1 MATHEVHLL
10 VRVLRSIRGASQEEM
25 GAAASIDRT
34 TISRYETGDMSPS
47 RPHLTRLAAAA
58 GLSLPFVES
67 VLQPA
72 VRLVLTPAASP
83 ALASRPRAGG
93 GGPAETEQAIVDT
106 VRSGIAVFL
115 ADLMARGAARRRALP
130 TSHDRLSVPLLWAHF
145 QSNGPGAQRRR
156 MIEVT
161 PDLHTWAFSE
171 RLCEES
177 ERVAAENAEQA
188 LELAQLG
195 LRAGERSPGDASWKV
210 RLQAYAWAFI
220 GNALRVQGDLPAADA
235 AFAMTRTLW
244 GEITL
249 GYAGLLAEWRP
260 LDLEAS
266 LRRDQRNWA
275 AASSLLDRA
284 RQIAPPEAV
293 GRILIKKAT
302 VLERAGD
309 LAAALATLDEA
320 EQRLGAVAEPRL
332 RWVMQFNRLVCFC
345 HLGRYQDADAQLQAA
360 TEAATALGHDLDLVR
375 LLWLQG
381 RVAAGQGRRQQ
392 AMDSFEQAR
401 AEFVAR
407 RNIYLT
413 AAVSLELAIVY
424 LEEGRFG
431 EVRQLAGSMVCIF
444 ESQQVH
450 RETLASLRLFCEAS
464 AAETANA
471 EQVRHLLSC
480 LERARQ
486 DPQLVFE
493 RSLLGWTGEP

>member
-1 MATHEVHLL
+1 VATHEVHLL

-47 RPHLTRLAAAA
+47 RSHLTRLAAAA

-83 ALASRPRAGG
+83 SRARFSHAG
-93 GGPAETEQAIVDT
+93 GGPAATEQAMMDT

-115 ADLMARGAARRRALP
+115 ADLMARGAGSRQVLP
-130 TSHDRLSVPLLWAHF
+130 TSNERLNVPPLWARF
-145 QSNGPGAQRRR
+145 QSSGSCEQRRR
-156 MIEVT
+156 LIEVA
-161 PDLHTWAFSE
+161 PELQTWAFSE

-195 LRAGERSPGDASWKV
+195 LQAGERSPGDAGWKA

-244 GEITL
+244 GESTP

-309 LAAALATLDEA
+309 LPAALATLDEA
-320 EQRLGAVAEPRL
+320 EQRLGATAEPRL
-332 RWVMQFNRLVCFC
+332 RWVTQFNRLVCFC
-345 HLGRYQDADAQLQAA
+345 HLGRYQEAAAQLQAV
-360 TEAATALGHDLDLVR
+360 TETATALGHDLDMVR
-375 LLWLQG
+375 SLWLKG
-381 RVAAGQGRRQQ
+381 RVAANQGRRQQ
-392 AMDSFEQAR
+392 AIVSFEQVR

-407 RNIYLT
+407 RNTYLT

-450 RETLASLRLFCEAS
+450 RETLASLRLFCKASEAT
-464 AAETANA
+464 TATA
-471 EQVRHLLSC
+471 EQIRHLLSC